1 MPYGARLRLRADFD
15 LTSLPSDAARA
26 VAKALQTYGM
36 FLADGG
42 NIFVSATTSASGA
55 ISGSEL
61 GALMPKDFEMIDGGQ
76 RIDWHSQNCNRTPV
90 SD

>member
-1 MPYGARLRLRADFD
+1 LRADYD
-15 LTSLPSDAARA
+15 LASLPNDAARA

-55 ISGSEL
+55 ISGSAVS
-61 GALMPKDFEMIDGGQ
+61 ALLPKDFEMIDGGT
-76 RIDWHSQNCNRTPV
+76 RINWHNQNCTRTPV
-90 SD
+90 VD